1 MFDLHVRDLADEI
14 VFKIWDKH
22 MFYSTPIGLFNIKVS
37 ALCINRGN
45 MHDENINLDFPIL
58 YDNKKV
64 GSLKFLSQY
73 TPTRMQETTYDTES
87 KQTEVKEIQ
96 TRNQV

>member
-1 MFDLHVRDLADEI
+1 MFDLHVRDLGDEI
-14 VFKIWDKH
+14 VFKIWEKH

-45 MHDENINLDFPIL
+45 MQDEEIKLEFPIL

-64 GSLKFLSQY
+64 GTLKFLSEF
-73 TPTRMQETTYDTES
+73 TPTRM
-87 KQTEVKEIQ
+87 
-96 TRNQV
+96 

>member
-1 MFDLHVRDLADEI
+1 VTFDYNGLELKTRQYPVKTQTPQWNQMFDLHVRDLADEI

-58 YDNKKV
+58 YDNK
-64 GSLKFLSQY
+64 
-73 TPTRMQETTYDTES
+73 
-87 KQTEVKEIQ
+87 
-96 TRNQV
+96 